1 MHIKPI
7 ALLLFALP
15 AFAAIDLDISPA
27 DVDRALTIGKKPET
41 ETASFH
47 VPYIRPFDLTVD
59 GVTVRQVE
67 VITPF
72 RRIVQFGEQRRRLGD
87 YVVSRADVDQIL
99 APWRTR
105 VSLLAT
111 VRFHPQNILTSIPPI
126 DIVVRDPVLGTNVPP
141 LDVSRKAIMNAGTT
155 RPILGAT
162 IEIVFDAGLI
172 ASLNSEVI
180 VSLRGKELV
189 KTTIDFRSI
198 D

>member
-15 AFAAIDLDISPA
+15 TLAAIDLDISPA
-27 DVDRALTIGKKPET
+27 DVDRALAIGRKPET

-67 VITPF
+67 VMTPF
-72 RRIVQFGEQRRRLGD
+72 RRIVQFAEQRRRLGD
-87 YVVSRADVDQIL
+87 YVVSRADVDPIL

-105 VSLLAT
+105 VSLVAT

-126 DIVVRDPVLGTNVPP
+126 DIVVRDPVLGTSIPP
-141 LDVSRKAIMNAGTT
+141 LDASRKAIMNAGTT

-162 IEIVFDAGLI
+162 IELMVDAGLI
-172 ASLNSEVI
+172 ANLNSEVI
-180 VSLRGKELV
+180 VSLRGKDLV
-189 KTTIDFRSI
+189 KTTIDFRRI
-198 D
+198 E

>member
-1 MHIKPI
+1 VHIKPI
-7 ALLLFALP
+7 GLLLFALT
-15 AFAAIDLDISPA
+15 ALAGIDLEISPA
-27 DVDRALTIGKKPET
+27 DVDRALTIGRKPET

-47 VPYIRPFDLTVD
+47 APYIRPFEQTVD

-67 VITPF
+67 VITPY
-72 RRIVQFGEQRRRLGD
+72 RRIVQFAEQRRRLGD
-87 YVVSRADVDQIL
+87 YVVSRADVDPIL

-126 DIVVRDPVLGTNVPP
+126 DIVVRDPVLGTNVPS
-141 LDVSRKAIMNAGTT
+141 LDVSRKAIMSAGTT

-162 IEIVFDAGLI
+162 IDVVFDAGLI
-172 ASLNSEVI
+172 ATLNSEVI

-189 KTTIDFRSI
+189 KTTIDFRGI
-198 D
+198 E